1 MADLKI
7 FVIVLMVF
15 IAKDSA
21 FSCSLRS
28 HKRGLS
34 HPCLPSTSDSTSN
47 SHLTPVSNTISSP
60 SDSSFSTSSSSSGV
74 HANGTAISST
84 PTLAPDTS
92 SLGSIP
98 FIPTTPSA
106 PTDNTDILNSLIQLL
121 LSPTFSTLHSGKTQ
135 TSDKSNLP
143 SPSTPNASQSPASV
157 SKPHTTSLPCAP
169 VSASSSSSSILLASP
184 PCGSASSI
192 LNTVQIPKLPYS
204 ESTPSSST
212 NPDSTNILNKVSSL
226 VPSLPY
232 LPTSKPTP
240 LSLLCPLFTPTLN
253 KNVVS
258 DKKPCAILSHPV
270 GSSLSVLPGV
280 LRGSSST
287 SNRPVPVPA
296 SEKSPAPVLEHEP
309 EIVPEE
315 FPAPSN
321 VPVSIPAVTSTY
333 TPTSIPSFNPAFINL
348 LHKVLVASQAK
359 NGSSLI
365 PNKTHVIHTLNAT
378 SLSDPDIKPH
388 IVSPACGTSPESS
401 SYCPSSTLH
410 NQSNGSIYRLQHILR
425 SMTSPPVSGI
435 SFGYNP
441 EFMKLLIKNLLSN
454 QTSSLPPL
462 SSLYSLLQTKLNTT
476 TIVPLIPN
484 PITTSTTSRPLSELN
499 PNVFNISSNN
509 TFDSAT
515 TGSDTNQNISISND
529 QYQYLTN
536 ILINHLTSSNASKIS
551 LLPCLPSANS
561 HSISTLNSTPISSVP
576 CIPPFSSLPDIL
588 SKLSS
593 LTPGSNPSLPGLIPS
608 PIITSLPNV
617 KLFSEQVKN
626 VTPVPILTPTSY
638 PLSPTSDI
646 NLCRSKH
653 KGRLRLSCS
662 TSTAVDPCFQ
672 NVIRPHTP
680 HLPLPCSL
688 SHTKLS
694 SGCKHVLPAV

>member
-1 MADLKI
+1 MADLNI
-7 FVIVLMVF
+7 FVIVVMVLV
-15 IAKDSA
+15 AKDSA

-28 HKRGLS
+28 HKHGLS

-47 SHLTPVSNTISSP
+47 SHLTPVSNTISSS
-60 SDSSFSTSSSSSGV
+60 SDSSFSPSSSSSGV

-84 PTLAPDTS
+84 PAIAPDTS

-98 FIPTTPSA
+98 FIPTTPAA
-106 PTDNTDILNSLIQLL
+106 PTDNTAILNSLIQLL
-121 LSPTFSTLHSGKTQ
+121 LSPAFSTLHSGKTQ

-169 VSASSSSSSILLASP
+169 VSASSSSSSILPASP

-212 NPDSTNILNKVSSL
+212 NPDSTNILTKVSSL

-232 LPTSKPTP
+232 LSTSKPTP
-240 LSLLCPLFTPTLN
+240 LSLPCPLFTPTLN
-253 KNVVS
+253 KNIVPG
-258 DKKPCAILSHPV
+258 KKPCAILSHPV
-270 GSSLSVLPGV
+270 GPSLSVLPGV

-287 SNRPVPVPA
+287 SNRPVPVPV
-296 SEKSPAPVLEHEP
+296 SEESPAPVLEHEP

-321 VPVSIPAVTSTY
+321 VPVSIPAVTSTS

-348 LHKVLVASQAK
+348 LHKLLVASQAK
-359 NGSSLI
+359 NESSLI
-365 PNKTHVIHTLNAT
+365 PSKTHAIPTLNAT
-378 SLSDPDIKPH
+378 SISDPDIKPH
-388 IVSPACGTSPESS
+388 IISPACGTSSELSS
-401 SYCPSSTLH
+401 SCLSSTLH

-425 SMTSPPVSGI
+425 SMPSPPVSGI

-476 TIVPLIPN
+476 VIVPLIPN
-484 PITTSTTSRPLSELN
+484 PVTTSTTSRPLSELI
-499 PNVFNISSNN
+499 PNVFNTSSNN
-509 TFDSAT
+509 TLIDTAP
-515 TGSDTNQNISISND
+515 DTNQNTSISND

-536 ILINHLTSSNASKIS
+536 ILINHLTSSNASKTS
-551 LLPCLPSANS
+551 LPPCLPSTNS
-561 HSISTLNSTPISSVP
+561 HSISTLNSTPVSYVP

-593 LTPGSNPSLPGLIPS
+593 LTPGSNPSFPGLIPS

-617 KLFSEQVKN
+617 KPFSKQVQN
-626 VTPVPILTPTSY
+626 LTPVPILTPTSY

-653 KGRLRLSCS
+653 KGPLQLSSS

-688 SHTKLS
+688 SHNKLS
-694 SGCKHVLPAV
+694 SGCKNILPAV

>member
-1 MADLKI
+1 M
-7 FVIVLMVF
+7 VL
-15 IAKDSA
+15 IAKDGA

-28 HKRGLS
+28 HKHGLS

-60 SDSSFSTSSSSSGV
+60 SDTSFSPSSSSSGV
-74 HANGTAISST
+74 HAKGSATSST

-98 FIPTTPSA
+98 FIPTTLSA
-106 PTDNTDILNSLIQLL
+106 PTDNTDILNSIIQLL
-121 LSPTFSTLHSGKTQ
+121 SSPAFSTLHSGKTQ

-143 SPSTPNASQSPASV
+143 SPSTPNASQSTASV

-169 VSASSSSSSILLASP
+169 VSASSSSSSILPASP
-184 PCGSASSI
+184 SCGSASSI
-192 LNTVQIPKLPYS
+192 LNPVQIPKLPYS

-212 NPDSTNILNKVSSL
+212 NSDSTNILTKVSSL
-226 VPSLPY
+226 VASLPY
-232 LPTSKPTP
+232 LSTSKPTP
-240 LSLLCPLFTPTLN
+240 LSLPFPLFTPTLN
-253 KNVVS
+253 KNVVPG
-258 DKKPCAILSHPV
+258 KKPCAILSHPAV
-270 GSSLSVLPGV
+270 PSLSVLPGV
-280 LRGSSST
+280 LLGSPST
-287 SNRPVPVPA
+287 SNRPVPVPI
-296 SEKSPAPVLEHEP
+296 SEKTPAPVLEHEP

-321 VPVSIPAVTSTY
+321 VPVSIPVTSTS
-333 TPTSIPSFNPAFINL
+333 TPNSIPSFNPAFINL
-348 LHKVLVASQAK
+348 LHKLLVASQAK

-365 PNKTHVIHTLNAT
+365 PTKTHVKPTINAT
-378 SLSDPDIKPH
+378 SISDPDIKSH
-388 IVSPACGTSPESS
+388 IISPACETSSKSLSS
-401 SYCPSSTLH
+401 CPSSTLH
-410 NQSNGSIYRLQHILR
+410 NQSNGSIYRLQHILK

-476 TIVPLIPN
+476 TYVPLIPN
-484 PITTSTTSRPLSELN
+484 PITTSSTSRPLSELN
-499 PNVFNISSNN
+499 PNIFNISSNN
-509 TFDSAT
+509 TFDSAP
-515 TGSDTNQNISISND
+515 TGSDTNQNTSISND

-536 ILINHLTSSNASKIS
+536 ILINHLTSSNASKTS
-551 LLPCLPSANS
+551 LFPCLPSTNS
-561 HSISTLNSTPISSVP
+561 HSISTLNSTPVSSVP

-593 LTPGSNPSLPGLIPS
+593 LTPGSNPSFPGLIPS

-617 KLFSEQVKN
+617 KPFSEQVQN
-626 VTPVPILTPTSY
+626 STPIPILTPTSY

-646 NLCRSKH
+646 NPCRSKH
-653 KGRLRLSCS
+653 KGPLQLSS
-662 TSTAVDPCFQ
+662 TTSTAIDPYFQ